1 MEVRKAKTIELI
13 HIVSF
18 QQKMAMETES
28 LELDSNIL
36 NKGVQAVFDDP
47 AKGTYYVAVENDNI
61 IGSLMITYEWSDWRN
76 GQVYWIQSVYVLPEH
91 RGKGVY
97 KQMYLHLKEQVEKSP
112 DVRGLRLYVEKDNVN
127 AQKVY
132 SKLGMDG
139 EHYKMFEWM
148 VS

>member
-1 MEVRKAKTIELI
+1 MEVRKAKPTELPY
-13 HIVSF
+13 IVSF

-28 LELDSNIL
+28 LELDTDIL
-36 NKGVQAVFDDP
+36 NKGVQAVFDDS

-97 KQMYLHLKEQVEKSP
+97 KQMYLHLKEQVEKTP
-112 DVRGLRLYVEKDNVN
+112 GIRGLRLYVEKDNVN

>member
-1 MEVRKAKTIELI
+1 MEIRKAKPSEINS
-13 HIVSF
+13 IVDF
-18 QQKMAMETES
+18 QQKMAKETES
-28 LELDSNIL
+28 LELNLDIL
-36 NKGVQAVFDDP
+36 TKGVQAVFDDST
-47 AKGTYYVAVENDNI
+47 KGIYYVALENNAVI
-61 IGSLMITYEWSDWRN
+61 ASLLITYEWSDWRN

-97 KQMYLHLKEQVEKSP
+97 KQMYLHLKEEVEKSP
-112 DVRGLRLYVEKDNVN
+112 DIRGLRLYVEKDNAI

-148 VS
+148 LS

>member
-1 MEVRKAKTIELI
+1 MDIRKANPSEIDS
-13 HIVSF
+13 IVTF

-28 LELDSNIL
+28 LELDTAIL
-36 NKGVQAVFDDP
+36 TKGVQAVFDDSS
-47 AKGTYYVAVENDNI
+47 KGIYYVAIEDKKTI
-61 IGSLMITYEWSDWRN
+61 ASLLITYEWSDWRN

-97 KQMYLHLKEQVEKSP
+97 KQMYLHLKEEVEKSLNI
-112 DVRGLRLYVEKDNVN
+112 RGLRLYVEKDNQI

-132 SKLGMDG
+132 AKLGMDG

-148 VS
+148 K

>member
-1 MEVRKAKTIELI
+1 MEIRKAKPSEINS
-13 HIVSF
+13 IVAF

-28 LELDSNIL
+28 LELDTAIL
-36 NKGVQAVFDDP
+36 TKGVQAVFDDSS
-47 AKGTYYVAVENDNI
+47 KGIYYVAIKDEKTI
-61 IGSLMITYEWSDWRN
+61 ASLLITYEWSDWRN

-97 KQMYLHLKEQVEKSP
+97 KQMYLHLKEEVEKSP
-112 DVRGLRLYVEKDNVN
+112 NIRGLRLYVEKDNQI

-132 SKLGMDG
+132 AKLGMDG

-148 VS
+148 V

>member
-1 MEVRKAKTIELI
+1 MDIRKANPSEIDS
-13 HIVSF
+13 IVTF

-28 LELDSNIL
+28 LELDTAIL
-36 NKGVQAVFDDP
+36 TKGVQAVFDDSS
-47 AKGTYYVAVENDNI
+47 KGIYYVAIEDEKTI
-61 IGSLMITYEWSDWRN
+61 ASLLITYEWSDWRN

-97 KQMYLHLKEQVEKSP
+97 KQMYLHLKEEVEKSP
-112 DVRGLRLYVEKDNVN
+112 NIRGLRLYVEKDNQI

-148 VS
+148 K

>member
-1 MEVRKAKTIELI
+1 MEVRKAKPSELNS
-13 HIVSF
+13 IVSF
-18 QQKMAMETES
+18 QQKMAFETE
-28 LELDSNIL
+28 ELQLDQEVL
-36 NKGVQAVFDDP
+36 NKGVQAVFDDSG
-47 AKGTYYVAVENDNI
+47 KGTYYVAVENNEVI
-61 IGSLMITYEWSDWRN
+61 ASLMITYEWSDWRN

-97 KQMYLHLKEQVEKSP
+97 KQMYLHLKEEVEKSP
-112 DVRGLRLYVEKDNVN
+112 DIRGLRLYVEKDNVN

-148 VS
+148 AK